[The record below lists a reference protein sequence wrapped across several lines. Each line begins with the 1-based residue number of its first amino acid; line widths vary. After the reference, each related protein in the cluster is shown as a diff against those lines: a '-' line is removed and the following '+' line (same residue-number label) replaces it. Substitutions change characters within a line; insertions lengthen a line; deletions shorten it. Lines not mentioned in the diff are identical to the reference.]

1 MGKKSSNK
9 NLHNAKIVTQDEFY
23 TQLNDIANELKHY
36 RSQLEDKIIFCNCDD
51 PFESNFF
58 KYFAANFNA
67 LKIKKLIATSYV

>member
-36 RSQLEDKIIFCNCDD
+36 RSQLEDKIIFCN
-51 PFESNFF
+51 FVLNLF
-58 KYFAANFNA
+58 
-67 LKIKKLIATSYV
+67 